1 MFKQKKAPV
10 RHDKLADTHACSQNE
25 VFYEQISKPKK
36 KKRSRLRFCQT
47 LVIESELT
55 SYAVPVRKLTYGS
68 D

>member
-36 KKRSRLRFCQT
+36 KKRSRFRFCQV
-47 LVIESELT
+47 LVTESGIT
-55 SYAVPVRKLTYGS
+55 WHAVPVRKLTYGS